1 MYIIQATVQRYFC
14 ILNYYPILQ
23 ISADQKSGCI
33 ENFEATSA
41 ATAMASGLIALTL
54 EAK

>member
-1 MYIIQATVQRYFC
+1 M
-14 ILNYYPILQ
+14 LNYYPIEQ
-23 ISADQKSGCI
+23 ITADQKSGCI

-41 ATAMASGLIALTL
+41 ATAMASGIIALIL